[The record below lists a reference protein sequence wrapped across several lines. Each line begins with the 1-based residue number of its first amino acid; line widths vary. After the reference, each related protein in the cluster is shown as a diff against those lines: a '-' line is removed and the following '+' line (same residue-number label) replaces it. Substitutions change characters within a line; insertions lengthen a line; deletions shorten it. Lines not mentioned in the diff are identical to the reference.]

1 MSFKYIPNALTIFR
15 VLIVPFFIM
24 FFLGS
29 GFMNRLISLAL
40 FFIGSITDFFD
51 GYIARKY
58 NYITDF
64 GKLIDPFAD
73 KILIISALLL
83 LNNFY
88 PDSIKLWMVIAII
101 SRDIFITLYRYILI
115 RKKIVMRTSIFA
127 KSKTLL
133 QIIIIHIVL
142 IYHAFYNDISINSLY
157 NFNYFIYL
165 LMVICT
171 VLTILTGIH
180 YILINSKKAH
190 ND

>member
-15 VLIVPFFIM
+15 ILIVPFFVM

-29 GFMNRLISLAL
+29 GFMSRLISLAL

-58 NYITDF
+58 NYVTNF

-88 PDSIKLWMVIAII
+88 PDSIKFWMVIAII
-101 SRDIFITLYRYILI
+101 FRDIFITLYRYILI
-115 RKKIVMRTSIFA
+115 RKKIVMKTSIFA

-142 IYHAFYNDISINSLY
+142 IYHTLYNDIAINSLY
-157 NFNYFIYL
+157 NFNYFIYV

-171 VLTILTGIH
+171 LLTILTGIH
-180 YILINSKKAH
+180 YIIINSKKIR
-190 ND
+190 